1 MTLALIAAALGT
13 TYASRLTRVWNR
25 TSVLLQNMTVV
36 PGGGQG
42 GGKQVGWDVQFS
54 GATAA
59 SFAEGA
65 DVTVF
70 DNDVEVPATLPW
82 GQYQSKFKLTN
93 KEMNAAYAN
102 IGNAV
107 ELEKILEER
116 MFDAITAITSKI
128 NADIIV
134 GTGLDGSSN
143 PTIIGL
149 QAALLDSGSYASV
162 NPGTSGQEAWV
173 GNVQANGGVARP
185 LTLDLL
191 AAAEQQQYVAS
202 GQSCD
207 VLVGT
212 TGIKK
217 KYEGLFNSVQRM
229 NAGAS
234 GPIARMDASAE
245 DLYWRGRQL
254 LREKD
259 MTAGYL
265 MGLNSQEIEL
275 RVLPWAPVPDAAP
288 TTLKQL
294 ISSNGDQSNLLGA
307 MVNVYPLGRAGSA
320 VRFVA
325 EIYCQIKV
333 RRRNQHFMIKDIS
346 EV

>member
-1 MTLALIAAALGT
+1 MTLALLSPALGT
-13 TYASRLTRVWNR
+13 TFASKLTRVWNR

-42 GGKQVGWDVQFS
+42 GGKQVGWDVQFA

-65 DVTVF
+65 DVSSF
-70 DNDVEVPATLPW
+70 DNDLEVPATLAW

-93 KEMNAAYAN
+93 KEMNAAYSN
-102 IGNAV
+102 MGNAQ
-107 ELEKILEER
+107 ELERILEER

-128 NADIIV
+128 NSDIIV
-134 GTGLDGSSN
+134 GTGTDGGGN
-143 PTIIGL
+143 PTMIGL
-149 QAALLDSGSYASV
+149 LTALLDSGSYAGV
-162 NPGTSGQEAWV
+162 NPGTAGQEAWI

-191 AAAEQQQYVAS
+191 AKAEQLQYVAS

-207 VLVGT
+207 VLVAT
-212 TGIKK
+212 PGIKT

-229 NAGAS
+229 NAGAG

-245 DLYWRGRQL
+245 DLYWRGRPL

-265 MGLNSQEIEL
+265 LGLNSQEIEL
-275 RVLPWAPVPDAAP
+275 RVLPWSPVPDGTP
-288 TTLKQL
+288 MTVKQL
-294 ISSNGDQSNLLGA
+294 VSSDGDNSRLLGA
-307 MVNVYPLGRAGSA
+307 MVNVYPLGRQGSA

-325 EIYCQIKV
+325 EIYCQLKV
-333 RRRNQHFMIKDIS
+333 RRRNQHFLIKDIS